1 MSLVEINWNPEKKE
15 LRKFGLI
22 AVAVLGAASIIF
34 RFKFGIMGIGALL
47 PGTVGL
53 CICLITLVSA
63 KAARIIY
70 LGLTFAALPI
80 GFMVSIL
87 LMGIFYFLVLTPI
100 GIIFKLLGRDLLNRK
115 FLPGA
120 ATYWSPR
127 NNAADQERYFH
138 QF

>member
-22 AVAVLGAASIIF
+22 AVAVLGTAGIILHF
-34 RFKFGIMGIGALL
+34 VFGVAGIWALIL
-47 PGTVGL
+47 AGMGL

-63 KAARIIY
+63 KAGRIIY
-70 LGLTFAALPI
+70 LGLTLAALPI
-80 GFMVSIL
+80 GFVVSIL
-87 LMGIFYFLVLTPI
+87 LMGMFYFLVLTPV
-100 GIIFKLLGRDLLNRK
+100 GLIFKLMGRDLLNRR
-115 FLPGA
+115 FLPDA

-127 NNAADQERYFH
+127 QNAGDKERYFH